1 MNTIAIEAQART
13 EMGKK
18 ATKALREQGLIPAV
32 LYGGDENVHFSVTL
46 KQIKNVVYT
55 DKFVI
60 AEITVDGKTYK
71 TILKD
76 SDFDPV
82 TEQALHLDFQELTPG
97 TKVKVNVPIRL
108 TGFARGVKNGG
119 VLTLNLRQL
128 AIKALP
134 KDLVTE
140 IVVDVTELRI
150 GKSIKVRDLKTDLEI
165 MTPGGNPIVQVI
177 VPRALRSAGIDDED
191 EETEEG
197 AATEGEAAAE

>member
-1 MNTIAIEAQART
+1 MNTIEIEAQART

-18 ATKALREQGLIPAV
+18 ATRALRKEGLIPAV
-32 LYGGDENVHFSVTL
+32 IYGGEDNVHFSVTPN
-46 KQIKNVVYT
+46 QIKHVVYT

-60 AEITVDGKTYK
+60 AEITIDGKTYK

-82 TEQALHLDFQELTPG
+82 TDLPLHLDFQELTAG
-97 TKVKVNVPIRL
+97 TKVKVDIPVTI

-119 VLTLNLRQL
+119 VLSQNLRKL
-128 AIKALP
+128 SIKALP

-140 IVVDVTELRI
+140 IIVDVTELRI
-150 GKSIKVRDLKTDLEI
+150 GKSIKVRDLKTNLDI

-177 VPRALRSAGIDDED
+177 VPRALRSAGVNED
-191 EETEEG
+191 EEDETEEG
-197 AATEGEAAAE
+197 AEGEAAAE